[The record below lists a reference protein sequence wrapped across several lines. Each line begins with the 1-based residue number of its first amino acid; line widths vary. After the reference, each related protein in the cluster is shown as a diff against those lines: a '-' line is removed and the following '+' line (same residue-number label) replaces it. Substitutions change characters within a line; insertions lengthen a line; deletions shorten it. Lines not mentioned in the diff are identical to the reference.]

1 MTSPLLPYRLSL
13 HRYTAISLVCP
24 VPSRPSCP
32 IPDLICQRRDANT
45 DLPLE
50 SLGQRLVSTRPSR
63 DPHAPNS
70 SPVANSL
77 SPRTRRLQR
86 RRRRNAPWRWLKCLH
101 TFFACACYSRGRR
114 KRSWLVRQTDRQ
126 TKHKITLLDMGASLP
141 RLLTLYMQ
149 LKDIRGARE
158 NPTTRTANLG
168 RTFAKVGRASTA
180 PPPPHHVKPSYYTAS
195 TIIRNKRRPKNQPS
209 QDKK

>member
-1 MTSPLLPYRLSL
+1 MPSRDLAPTTLPPVATSLYRYIAVMS
-13 HRYTAISLVCP
+13 RP

-101 TFFACACYSRGRR
+101 TFLRARVILAAEGSEVG
-114 KRSWLVRQTDRQ
+114 SSDRQTDRQ
-126 TKHKITLLDMGASLP
+126 NTRSPSSTWERPYRDSSPSICN
-141 RLLTLYMQ
+141 
-149 LKDIRGARE
+149 LKTSAGRGKTPQPAR
-158 NPTTRTANLG
+158 P
-168 RTFAKVGRASTA
+168 
-180 PPPPHHVKPSYYTAS
+180 
-195 TIIRNKRRPKNQPS
+195 I
-209 QDKK
+209 